1 MPSGNTKGATLM
13 CCRRLG
19 GMITMDQYEYIRTA
33 HRVYGK
39 SIRLIQKET
48 GHDRQ
53 TIRKVLGGEPVGYTQ
68 RSVQRYP
75 SLGAH
80 LKLIDSWLEA
90 DKPAAKNQRHTA
102 TRIYHR
108 LVKEKGFSGSES
120 SVRRYV
126 RHAKVRLGVNA
137 GKAFLPL
144 EPDCGQE
151 AEADWG
157 GATAVVGGEAVRL
170 KFFCMRSKFSGKP
183 FVRFYPC
190 ERQQALFDAHM
201 HAFDFF
207 GGIFKTIVYD
217 NLTTAVEKVLKG
229 KRRVEQEAFRQFHAF
244 YNFTAK
250 FCNRA
255 SGNEKGGVEGLVGF
269 ARRNYMVPIPKAESI
284 EELNE
289 QLLLECVAYGNHRIE
304 GREGTVNELFEGEKT
319 HLITIPSHPFS
330 NQQAVESR
338 INHYATAIV
347 DKNRYSV
354 PTRYAG
360 FKVRVILGVDRV
372 DIFYDGKNIA
382 THGRLFGNN
391 KWQLNPDHYLE
402 LLQQR
407 PAAFETARPIK
418 EWRKKW
424 PQALEQLLLRFI
436 ETHGETEGTRDFISV
451 LMLCRDN
458 ATEDVITA
466 VELALGNGI
475 TSSAGVKHILLFMDS
490 KPSFEPL
497 KGWARTPPPD
507 VSAYG
512 QLGGVQ

>member
-1 MPSGNTKGATLM
+1 M
-13 CCRRLG
+13 CYRRLG
-19 GMITMDQYEYIRTA
+19 GMITMDQYDYIRTA

-39 SIRLIQKET
+39 SIRLIQRET

-53 TIRKVLGGEPVGYTQ
+53 TIRKVLEGEPVGYTA
-68 RSVQRYP
+68 RSVQHYP
-75 SLGAH
+75 ALGAH

-90 DKPAAKNQRHTA
+90 DKTAASNQRHTA
-102 TRIYHR
+102 TRIYNR
-108 LVKEKGFSGSES
+108 LVEEEGFSGSES

-144 EPDCGQE
+144 DPDCGNE
-151 AEADWG
+151 AEVDWG
-157 GATAVVGGEAVRL
+157 GAMAVIGEEAVRL

-183 FVRFYPC
+183 FVRFYAC
-190 ERQQALFDAHM
+190 ERQQAFFDAHI

-207 GGIFKTIVYD
+207 GGIFKTIIYD
-217 NLTTAVEKVLKG
+217 NLTTAVEKVLAG

-244 YNFTAK
+244 YNFTPR
-250 FCNRA
+250 FCNRG

-269 ARRNYMVPIPKAESI
+269 ARRNYMVPIPKAVSI

-289 QLLLECVAYGNHRIE
+289 RLLCECAAYGNHRIE
-304 GREGTVNELFEGEKT
+304 GREETVNGLFEGEKT
-319 HLITIPSHPFS
+319 HLIAIPSHPFS
-330 NQQAVESR
+330 NLKIAESK

-360 FKVRVILGVDRV
+360 FKVRVTLGVDRV
-372 DIFYDGKNIA
+372 DIFHDSKRIA
-382 THGRLFGNN
+382 THRRLFGNN

-418 EWRKKW
+418 EWRRKW
-424 PQALEQLLLRFI
+424 PQVLDQLLLRFI

-451 LMLCRDN
+451 LMLYRDN
-458 ATEDVITA
+458 VTEDVTGA
-466 VELALGNGI
+466 VELALGSGI

-490 KPSFEPL
+490 KSSFEPL
-497 KGWARTPPPD
+497 EGWPPTLAPD
-507 VSAYG
+507 ISVYG